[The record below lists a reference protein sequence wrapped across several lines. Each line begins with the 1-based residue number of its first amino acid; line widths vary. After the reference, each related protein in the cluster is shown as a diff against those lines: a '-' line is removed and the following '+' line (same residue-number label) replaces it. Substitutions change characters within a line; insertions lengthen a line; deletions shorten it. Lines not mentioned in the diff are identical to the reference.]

1 MLPSIKMH
9 AMKKYVNL
17 VKLTSILYLNY
28 PFPPKIMG
36 SKSLVIEQT
45 LGPLGNPIS
54 PQETSFMLYPQCD
67 AIWSVLK
74 HDSSQA
80 VACVNSTVGY
90 LDPLPLFPLGI
101 LTVAV

>member
-1 MLPSIKMH
+1 
-9 AMKKYVNL
+9 MKKYVNL
-17 VKLTSILYLNY
+17 VKLTGILYFNY

-45 LGPLGNPIS
+45 LGPQVNPVS
-54 PQETSFMLYPQCD
+54 PRETSFMLYPQCD

-80 VACVNSTVGY
+80 AACVNSTVGY
-90 LDPLPLFPLGI
+90 LDPLPLFRLGI